1 MDATV
6 YKNMGRFIDI
16 PEKTRTR
23 EEILDLNIV
32 QIKGIKIKTAEILKT
47 VLGITKIREL
57 SEKIITK
64 EHVKLMKAMLVSP
77 TELAN
82 WVFMAKMIKESKF
95 EEFAGTSKI
104 SVFGLA
110 NAGKTALLNV
120 LQGNL
125 NIEVLTDIKPTTGAN
140 RVLANILDLDYSIW
154 DMGGQD
160 LYREEYISNA
170 ELYFLHIDLL
180 IFVVDIQDNANYQK
194 ALSYLKDI
202 INIIENLKENPDFLI
217 MLHKVDPKLQE
228 DKDTQARVAALTSQV
243 KKIFSGKSFGMDIL
257 TSSIFQWTGQN
268 KTITKEVRSFL
279 TDTKGK
285 GNDSERIE
293 LLTDSMEKIF
303 NMVINLSASIDERIS
318 KLEEGI
324 GELASMAKSVP
335 KKDIKKYDFKKVNLK
350 VDGLRNELMK
360 VITKR
365 RLD

>member
-6 YKNMGRFIDI
+6 FKNISRFIDI
-16 PEKTRTR
+16 PEKIRTR

-32 QIKGIKIKTAEILKT
+32 NIKGIKIKNAEIIRT

-57 SEKIITK
+57 AEKIITRD
-64 EHVKLMKAMLVSP
+64 HVKLIKAMMVNP
-77 TELAN
+77 NELAN
-82 WVFMAKMIKESKF
+82 WVFIAKMIKESRF
-95 EEFAGTSKI
+95 DEFSGTSKI

-125 NIEVLTDIKPTTGAN
+125 NIEVLRDIKPTTGAN
-140 RVLANILDLDYSIW
+140 RVLANILDLNYSIW
-154 DMGGQD
+154 DMGGQE
-160 LYREEYISNA
+160 LYRDEYISNA

-180 IFVVDIQDNANYQK
+180 IFLIDVQDNADYQK

-202 INIIENLKENPDFLI
+202 INIMENLQETPDFLI
-217 MLHKVDPKLQE
+217 MLHKVDPELQE
-228 DKDTQARVAALTSQV
+228 DKDTLARVAALTSQIN
-243 KKIFSGKSFGMDIL
+243 KIFAGKGFGMDIL
-257 TSSIFQWTGQN
+257 TSSIYQWTGQN

-279 TDTKGK
+279 QDSKGS
-285 GNDSERIE
+285 DSEKIE

-318 KLEEGI
+318 RLEAGI
-324 GELASMAKSVP
+324 QELAHMAKAIP
-335 KKDIKKYDFKKVNLK
+335 KQDMEQYDFKKVNLK

-365 RLD
+365 KLD